1 MMSFDRRA
9 HGVCLVVAYAKHR
22 VIGRDGAMPWHLP
35 EDLKHFRSLTLD
47 ASIVMGRQIFES
59 IGKALPRRR
68 NIVIT
73 RNPSWRC
80 EGAVVATNFEQA
92 LALAAPGEVYVIGG
106 GQIYQIALAHADRAV
121 VTEIELEVAGDT
133 YFPELAVTCWEEV
146 AHIKG
151 LSNQGLSYRFIDY
164 RRIKS

>member
-9 HGVCLVVAYAKHR
+9 QGVCLVVAYARQR

-47 ASIVMGRQIFES
+47 ASIVMGRQTFES

-73 RNPSWRC
+73 RNPSWHC
-80 EGAVVATNFEQA
+80 EGAVVATSFEQA

-106 GQIYQIALAHADRAV
+106 GQIYQLALAHADRAV

-133 YFPELAVTCWEEV
+133 YFPELAPTCWAEV

-151 LSNQGLSYRFIDY
+151 ISSQGLSYRFVDY
-164 RRIKS
+164 RRTHS